1 MKGIIMNEILINIL
15 EDMGFFVL
23 DQEQD
28 FDIRDYISDS
38 IQFMDFIVRIEDKL
52 QIELSDDFLDYDLL
66 LSSVALA
73 NKIEIYKDS
82 LEQ

>member
-1 MKGIIMNEILINIL
+1 MNEILINLL

>member
-73 NKIEIYKDS
+73 IRGMMI
-82 LEQ
+82 

>member
-1 MKGIIMNEILINIL
+1 MNEILINIL

-52 QIELSDDFLDYDLL
+52 QIELSDNFLDYDLL

>member
-28 FDIRDYISDS
+28 FDIRDHISDS

>member
-82 LEQ
+82 LDL

>member
-1 MKGIIMNEILINIL
+1 
-15 EDMGFFVL
+15 MGFFVL

>member
-1 MKGIIMNEILINIL
+1 MNEILVNIL

-73 NKIEIYKDS
+73 NKIESYKDS
-82 LEQ
+82 LKQ

>member
-1 MKGIIMNEILINIL
+1 MNEILINIL

>member
-1 MKGIIMNEILINIL
+1 MNEILINIL

-82 LEQ
+82 LE

>member
-1 MKGIIMNEILINIL
+1 MNEILINIL

-73 NKIEIYKDS
+73 NKIESYKDS

>member
-73 NKIEIYKDS
+73 NKIESYKDS

>member
-1 MKGIIMNEILINIL
+1 MNEILINIL

-52 QIELSDDFLDYDLL
+52 QIELSEDFLDYDLL